1 MITKKNKVGRR
12 FLYREILNKIAKN
25 TNEMIIEGLLIDD
38 NLITYE
44 LIDEHKELDISII
57 LSDDVGTFPLVEEIV
72 ITTSDNFNDIG
83 ILNNLLNMF
92 DELIKEEN
100 KWNIK

>member
-1 MITKKNKVGRR
+1 MITKKNKIGKR

-57 LSDDVGTFPLVEEIV
+57 LSDDVGTFPKVEEIV
-72 ITTSDNFNDIG
+72 INTSDKFNDIG
-83 ILNNLLNMF
+83 VINDLLYMF
-92 DELIKEEN
+92 S
-100 KWNIK
+100 

>member
-12 FLYREILNKIAKN
+12 YLYREILNKIAKN
-25 TNEMIIEGLLIDD
+25 TNEMIIQGLLIDD

-44 LIDEHKELDISII
+44 LVDEHKELDISII
-57 LSDDVGTFPLVEEIV
+57 LSDDVGTFPKVEEVV

-83 ILNNLLNMF
+83 VINNLLNMF
-92 DELIKEEN
+92 D
-100 KWNIK
+100 

>member
-1 MITKKNKVGRR
+1 MITKKNKIGRR

-57 LSDDVGTFPLVEEIV
+57 LSDDVGTFPKVEEIV
-72 ITTSDNFNDIG
+72 ITASDNFNDIG
-83 ILNNLLNMF
+83 IINNLLNMCS
-92 DELIKEEN
+92 
-100 KWNIK
+100 

>member
-1 MITKKNKVGRR
+1 MITKKKKVQKR

-25 TNEMIIEGLLIDD
+25 TNKMIIEGLLIDD

-57 LSDDVGTFPLVEEIV
+57 LSDDVGTFPKVQEVV
-72 ITTSDNFNDIG
+72 ITASDSFNDIG
-83 ILNNLLNMF
+83 IINNLLNMF
-92 DELIKEEN
+92 D
-100 KWNIK
+100 

>member
-1 MITKKNKVGRR
+1 MITKKNKIGRR

-44 LIDEHKELDISII
+44 LVDEHKELDISII
-57 LSDDVGTFPLVEEIV
+57 LSEDVGTFPKVEEIV
-72 ITTSDNFNDIG
+72 ITTSDSFNDIC
-83 ILNNLLNMF
+83 IINNLLNMF
-92 DELIKEEN
+92 D
-100 KWNIK
+100 

>member
-44 LIDEHKELDISII
+44 LVDEHKELDISII
-57 LSDDVGTFPLVEEIV
+57 LSDDVGTFPKVEEVV
-72 ITTSDNFNDIG
+72 ITTSNNFNDIG
-83 ILNNLLNMF
+83 IINNLLNMF
-92 DELIKEEN
+92 D
-100 KWNIK
+100 

>member
-1 MITKKNKVGRR
+1 MITKKNKVGKR
-12 FLYREILNKIAKN
+12 LMYREILNKIAKN

-44 LIDEHKELDISII
+44 LVDEHKELDISII
-57 LSDDVGTFPLVEEIV
+57 LSDDVGTFPKVEEVV

-83 ILNNLLNMF
+83 VINNLLNMF
-92 DELIKEEN
+92 D
-100 KWNIK
+100 